1 MLNTL
6 LKKIIKTGA
15 GRFRYVLAMV
25 GLTVALLLILAAV
38 QLQSNYWQLLHG
50 NNAQDSIANF
60 LVVNKMVT
68 SDNAGDTNLSE
79 ADIEELKKQ
88 SFIQS
93 VGVVTPSRFKVA
105 ASGGSALPFYTD
117 MFFESVP
124 DEFLDVAAENW
135 KWGDDAQYIPII
147 IPTQFLEMEN
157 FGFAKSQN
165 LPQLSQELIKNIPIK
180 IDIQTPLGQKSFYA
194 KVAGFSDRISSIL
207 VPQAFMQWANQN
219 FATEAPKGASRV
231 IIRTDDPSNP
241 QLMDYL
247 NEHHLTTDLEKTR
260 FSKYRQIVGFV
271 VQVSGF
277 TGLAMF
283 LFALLIFSLFIEL
296 TIASCK
302 EEIRLLVTLGTSP
315 RQLRKFLMKTFY
327 PSNIIIALIVLV
339 ILSIFQWILYGILT
353 HESMQVSPFISL
365 YTTLA
370 AVIVLV
376 ILWWVHVRTIG
387 QQISGKKA
395 TSR

>member
-1 MLNTL
+1 MLNIL

-25 GLTVALLLILAAV
+25 GLTVALLLILAAI

-60 LVVNKMVT
+60 LVVNKVVT
-68 SDNAGDTNLSE
+68 NENAGNSNLSE
-79 ADIEELKKQ
+79 EDIEDLKRQ
-88 SFIQS
+88 PFIQR

-105 ASGGSALPFYTD
+105 ANGGSALPFYTD

-124 DEFLDVAAENW
+124 DEFLDVAGQDW
-135 KWGDDAQYIPII
+135 KWGDDAQFIPII
-147 IPTQFLEMEN
+147 IPNQFLDMYN

-180 IDIQTPLGQKSFYA
+180 IDIQTPVGQKSFYA

-207 VPQAFMQWANQN
+207 VPQAFMDWANQN
-219 FATEAPKGASRV
+219 FATEAPRGASRV

-241 QLMDYL
+241 QLMSYL
-247 NEHHLTTDLEKTR
+247 NEHHLATDLEKTR

-296 TIASCK
+296 TIASCR
-302 EEIRLLVTLGTSP
+302 EEIRLLVTLGASP
-315 RQLRKFLMKTFY
+315 KQLRKFLMKTFY

-339 ILSIFQWILYGILT
+339 ILSILQWVLSGLLT
-353 HESMQVSPFISL
+353 HESMHVSPFISI
-365 YTTLA
+365 YT
-370 AVIVLV
+370 VIGAIVVLV
-376 ILWWVHVRTIG
+376 ILWWVHIRTIG
-387 QQISGKKA
+387 KQLSEKQ
-395 TSR
+395 

>member
-1 MLNTL
+1 MLNIL

-15 GRFRYVLAMV
+15 GRFRYILAMV

-60 LVVNKMVT
+60 LVINKVVT
-68 SDNAGDTNLSE
+68 NQNAGNTNLSE
-79 ADIEELKKQ
+79 QDIQDLSRQ
-88 SFIQS
+88 PFIQG

-105 ASGGSALPFYTD
+105 ASGGSAMPFYTD

-124 DEFLDVAAENW
+124 DQFLDITGADW
-135 KWGDDAQYIPII
+135 KWDDHSQFIPIV
-147 IPTQFLEMEN
+147 IPNQFLDMYN

-165 LPQLSQELIKNIPIK
+165 LPQLSHELVRSIPIR
-180 IDIQTPLGQKSFYA
+180 IDIQTPAGQKSFYA

-207 VPQAFMQWANQN
+207 VPQAFMEWANEH
-219 FATEAPKGASRV
+219 FATEPPKGASRV

-241 QLMDYL
+241 KLIQYLDSHQLA
-247 NEHHLTTDLEKTR
+247 TDLEKTR

-271 VQVSGF
+271 VQISGF

-296 TIASCK
+296 TIASCR
-302 EEIRLLVTLGTSP
+302 EEIGLLVTLGASP

-327 PSNIIIALIVLV
+327 PANMVIALIVLV
-339 ILSIFQWILYGILT
+339 ILSILQWLLSGLLS
-353 HESMQVSPFISL
+353 HESMVVSPFISL
-365 YTTLA
+365 YTIA
-370 AVIVLV
+370 GAVIVLV
-376 ILWWVHVRTIG
+376 ILWWVHVRTIRR
-387 QQISGKKA
+387 QISG
-395 TSR
+395 TR

>member
-25 GLTVALLLILAAV
+25 GLTVALLLILAAI
-38 QLQSNYWQLLHG
+38 QLQANYWQLLKG
-50 NNAQDSIANF
+50 GGAQDSIANF
-60 LVVNKMVT
+60 LVINKVVT
-68 SDNAGDTNLSE
+68 NQNAGNTNLTNQ
-79 ADIEELKKQ
+79 DIEDLKKQ
-88 SFIQS
+88 PFIQA

-105 ASGGSALPFYTD
+105 ASGGSAMPFYTD

-124 DEFLDVAAENW
+124 DQFLDITGGDW
-135 KWGDDAQYIPII
+135 KWDDQTQFIPIV
-147 IPTQFLEMEN
+147 IPNQFLDMYN

-165 LPQLSQELIKNIPIK
+165 LPQLSHELVKSIPIR
-180 IDIQTPLGQKSFYA
+180 IDIQTPTGQKSFYA

-207 VPQAFMQWANQN
+207 VPQAFMEWANKN
-219 FATEAPKGASRV
+219 FATEPPKGASRV

-241 QLMDYL
+241 KLIEYL
-247 NEHHLTTDLEKTR
+247 DSHHMTTDMEKTR

-296 TIASCK
+296 TIASCR
-302 EEIRLLVTLGTSP
+302 EEIRLLVTLGASP
-315 RQLRKFLMKTFY
+315 GQLRKFLMKTFY
-327 PSNIIIALIVLV
+327 PANIVIAIIVLV
-339 ILSIFQWILYGILT
+339 ILSILQWLLSGLLA
-353 HESMQVSPFISL
+353 HESMTISPVISL
-365 YTTLA
+365 YTMVG
-370 AVIVLV
+370 AVIVLL
-376 ILWWVHVRTIG
+376 ILWWVHVRTIKR
-387 QQISGKKA
+387 QIAG
-395 TSR
+395 T

>member
-1 MLNTL
+1 MLNIL
-6 LKKIIKTGA
+6 LKKIIKKGA
-15 GRFRYVLAMV
+15 GRFRYVLAMI
-25 GLTVALLLILAAV
+25 GLTVALLLILAAI
-38 QLQSNYWQLLHG
+38 QLQSNYHQLLHG

-60 LVVNKMVT
+60 LVINKVVT
-68 SDNAGDTNLSE
+68 NQNAGNTNLTDE
-79 ADIEELKKQ
+79 DIADLKKQ
-88 SFIQS
+88 SFIQG

-124 DEFLDVAAENW
+124 DQFLDISGNDW
-135 KWGDDAQYIPII
+135 KWDDNSQYIPIV
-147 IPTQFLEMEN
+147 IPNQFLDMYN

-165 LPQLSQELIKNIPIK
+165 LPQLSHELVKNIPIQ
-180 IDIQTPLGQKSFYA
+180 IDIQTPAGQKSFFA

-207 VPQAFMQWANQN
+207 VPQAFMEWANKN
-219 FATEAPKGASRV
+219 FATQPPKGASRV

-241 QLMDYL
+241 DLIAYL
-247 NEHHLTTDLEKTR
+247 DSHHLTTDMEKTR

-302 EEIRLLVTLGTSP
+302 EEIRLLVTLGAAP
-315 RQLRKFLMKTFY
+315 RQLSRFLMKTFY
-327 PSNIIIALIVLV
+327 PSNIIIAVAVLV
-339 ILSIFQWILYGILT
+339 ILSILQWLLSGILA
-353 HESMQVSPFISL
+353 HESMVISPFISL
-365 YTTLA
+365 YTIA
-370 AVIVLV
+370 GAVIVLL
-376 ILWWVHVRTIG
+376 ILWWVHIRTIKK
-387 QQISGKKA
+387 QIAG
-395 TSR
+395 T